1 MKRFKLT
8 LIFAFIAAVIL
19 TSCTKD
25 FDTINIDPNNPTS
38 VPAHLLLPSTVRQFQ
53 NTSYST
59 FVGGEFAANIGTPH
73 SRVAI
78 DFGISNALSPAND
91 EATAWDGVS
100 AAKAYAAHKRT
111 RHATGRRCNAEG
123 IRYLPIVYTSQGG
136 VDPDATKRSASS
148 ATLF

>member
-59 FVGGEFAANIGTPH
+59 FVGGEFAGWAGQLAK
-73 SRVAI
+73 VQY
-78 DFGISNALSPAND
+78 ND
-91 EATAWDGVS
+91 EQ
-100 AAKAYAAHKRT
+100 
-111 RHATGRRCNAEG
+111 
-123 IRYLPIVYTSQGG
+123 RYIPRESVI
-136 VDPDATKRSASS
+136 SS
-148 ATLF
+148 T